1 MKLGMGMERNV
12 CHLGGELIAKAAT
25 ATKAINKCGV
35 RRGDVCVCVCR
46 GRDCYRGKWASLTWR
61 RPM

>member
-25 ATKAINKCGV
+25 AP
-35 RRGDVCVCVCR
+35 RRG
-46 GRDCYRGKWASLTWR
+46 LQ
-61 RPM
+61 